1 MNFFVLTTA
10 LSSSAALLLRTV
22 VRTKKS
28 LEESSQR
35 AHATFENGADP
46 SGTDRGLNPKLPQL
60 SSCTCARSRKH
71 KPWHALKDGLV
82 AEHESSLWGTQALTY
97 LPLFNGVAT
106 HLQSRSRLRL
116 MWTPRPR
123 AVDSQR
129 CTSRSTGAWRRCRQ
143 RAAGGTASTKPA
155 SRFCCG
161 RARPTPWAATSGE
174 WLPLKRRGVS
184 FVCCRCPAG
193 TRHRATHLDPMH
205 DVGGHTLQ
213 HCVLAS

>member
-1 MNFFVLTTA
+1 MM
-10 LSSSAALLLRTV
+10 AAMRGDPRMVTKILR
-22 VRTKKS
+22 
-28 LEESSQR
+28 EC
-35 AHATFENGADP
+35 
-46 SGTDRGLNPKLPQL
+46 
-60 SSCTCARSRKH
+60 CTCARSRKH

-143 RAAGGTASTKPA
+143 RAAGGTASTKLA